1 MLWHILFILN
11 LILSLTFSILETEKL
26 PHFALRSF
34 LSTNDI
40 VYFNFPIPQ
49 HTFVTKLSISVTFHG
64 CSPENISLTLRSGSF
79 PVVRPFDVPVPNGV
93 LEPRNSYSL
102 NIPIKE
108 SFNLTVTSDDCG
120 TYSQFHVKSINLRN
134 AANIDINIHGPVVGM
149 WYIGAYMTTSFQ
161 KECIAWLLPSVRH
174 DISNIDGHISYNYNP
189 QLRHNQSISYD
200 KPFIEGIYKL
210 PSRTIFGSHAVEKLF
225 HRKKRRKPSYH
236 SVVHS
241 TADQPTHSSLI
252 PPSSSTESIN
262 INPYHIRTLSFL
274 MSPFDLE
281 LAPMEGRLYL
291 LTIMD
296 VMTSIDVIL
305 EDCRIVTPIAP
316 SHENISVSKHS
327 NSTSNDQTKSS
338 LHDNLPNEII
348 FDSSACPII
357 IDGSVEALPSS
368 LSYLHQSQGF
378 RVSTTDKP
386 EHGIGF
392 SSNVG
397 SPSSKTFNY
406 TQDSSIQRIFRLLG
420 LRGSQINH
428 YLYILNQASHVA
440 VYSRLVIIP
449 KFGCSLMKN
458 SRNFHHNDYLHQQ
471 SQKISLQFLSM
482 KHENKSFK
490 DKINFNRTNNI
501 NYRFFLSISLLPWI
515 NSDWPELTPEYGEK
529 KWLKTYSSINTQQL
543 IISNFGSFN
552 FNHPGYQDLPLC
564 YIWPTPTRVHL
575 PVKFTYH
582 FAYQPDFG
590 RYASLLHL
598 KPWHIVVIPI
608 TLNSVMDMSSVL
620 EIALQLNALN
630 VSWQFNETYREPLPR
645 QIILHGCFARH
656 LTNTPKGFTDI
667 RQCPLWIRLA
677 TDHGLAVSVAHA
689 ISSAASKVFA
699 SSQSPRRSERPP
711 NLDTSFNEGVDRSF
725 LFFPY
730 PTPGRWYLSLYPEC
744 YTEYDAL
751 CGLDQSAVIDVSL
764 IIRST
769 PCINN
774 HCRQIG
780 EGATIAPSRLLYPN
794 ELIVNT
800 SRSRDGSQRWRPPW
814 WSSDGSNKD
823 NTNKENHHFKYNSPF
838 TYVPVK
844 KIGKIPGEGICIN
857 LFQRSIHVSTC
868 ACPIGYGG
876 LGCMPLPIDYFKTFG
891 LYPNRQILSYDALIL
906 ALSNFGFIPAILL
919 TVIHR
924 LWIPALVYGY
934 TFLFSTLYHIC
945 DTDSNL
951 IPGYNVM
958 HTPNYGSSMLY
969 QSTNIAFKMNI
980 PISSSSSSKSFI
992 YSQFTSSICV
1002 LPVDTLSF
1010 CDFFGGIFSI
1020 WISTLTIAAIP
1031 MKYTQCAFIIGAL
1044 LLTVAVQ
1051 IVRYSIGIILVPLII
1066 GLIIILYS
1074 WINFCIKLKSLFPPI
1089 QWWIISFIPGV
1100 LFATIGA
1107 SMFFHG
1113 QSTHNYTK
1121 HHSIWHILIGLSL
1134 ACFLPW
1140 PFRWRIALSP
1150 IISVH
1155 IPLSCGNL
1163 PKHYDYNSDLS
1174 NTNSLVIPVEIIQN
1188 ESENLPGCNNVLDGN
1203 RDVNLSNEYMTLTKL
1218 SYKSIFINKLTNNL
1232 NKLTQFTSKIYQKFT
1247 LQIDKQIQL
1256 NFLLDPLCTRWPK
1269 LKWILPYGYK
1279 PKNVLSADTQ
1289 TD

>member
-1 MLWHILFILN
+1 
-11 LILSLTFSILETEKL
+11 
-26 PHFALRSF
+26 
-34 LSTNDI
+34 
-40 VYFNFPIPQ
+40 
-49 HTFVTKLSISVTFHG
+49 
-64 CSPENISLTLRSGSF
+64 
-79 PVVRPFDVPVPNGV
+79 
-93 LEPRNSYSL
+93 
-102 NIPIKE
+102 
-108 SFNLTVTSDDCG
+108 
-120 TYSQFHVKSINLRN
+120 
-134 AANIDINIHGPVVGM
+134 M

-161 KECIAWLLPSVRH
+161 ECIAWLLPSVRH
-174 DISNIDGHISYNYNP
+174 DISYIDGHISYNYNA
-189 QLRHNQSISYD
+189 QLRHNQSIVHE
-200 KPFIEGIYKL
+200 KPFIASIHEL
-210 PSRTIFGSHAVEKLF
+210 PSRTIFASHSEEKIF
-225 HRKKRRKPSYH
+225 HRKKRRKPFYH
-236 SVVHS
+236 SLVQS
-241 TADQPTHSSLI
+241 TADQPMHSPLI
-252 PPSSSTESIN
+252 PPSSSTESN
-262 INPYHIRTLSFL
+262 SNNPYHIRNLSFL
-274 MSPFDLE
+274 VSPFDLE

-291 LTIMD
+291 LAIMD
-296 VMTSIDVIL
+296 EMTSIDVIL

-316 SHENISVSKHS
+316 SLGNISVSKPS
-327 NSTSNDQTKSS
+327 NSTSKGTRKSS
-338 LHDNLPNEII
+338 LHDDLPNEII

-378 RVSTTDKP
+378 RVSTTKKHDY
-386 EHGIGF
+386 GIGF
-392 SSNVG
+392 SPNVG
-397 SPSSKTFNY
+397 SPSSNAFNY

-440 VYSRLVIIP
+440 VYLRLVIIP
-449 KFGCSLMKN
+449 KFGCALMKN
-458 SRNFHHNDYLHQQ
+458 SRNFHHDDYLHRQ
-471 SQKISLQFLSM
+471 SKKLSSQFLSI

-490 DKINFNRTNNI
+490 DKINFNRTTNNI

-515 NSDWPELTPEYGEK
+515 NPDWPELTPEYGEK
-529 KWLKTYSSINTQQL
+529 KWLKTHYSTNTQQL
-543 IISNFGSFN
+543 ITSNFGLFD
-552 FNHPGYQDLPLC
+552 FNHPGYHDLPLC

-575 PVKFTYH
+575 PMKFTYH
-582 FAYQPDFG
+582 FTYQPDFG

-656 LTNTPKGFTDI
+656 LTNTPKGFADI
-667 RQCPLWIRLA
+667 HRCPLWIRLA

-711 NLDTSFNEGVDRSF
+711 NLDTSFNESVDRSF

-744 YTEYDAL
+744 YTAYDAF

-780 EGATIAPSRLLYPN
+780 EGASLAPSRLLYSN
-794 ELIVNT
+794 ELKVNT

-814 WSSDGSNKD
+814 WSTDGSNKD
-823 NTNKENHHFKYNSPF
+823 NTNKENYHFKYNSPF
-838 TYVPVK
+838 NYVPIK

-919 TVIHR
+919 SVIHR

-958 HTPNYGSSMLY
+958 HTPNYVSSSSSMFY
-969 QSTNIAFKMNI
+969 QSTDIAFKMNI
-980 PISSSSSSKSFI
+980 PTSSSSSSKSYI
-992 YSQFTSSICV
+992 HSQFTSSICV

-1044 LLTVAVQ
+1044 SLTVAVQ
-1051 IVRYSIGIILVPLII
+1051 IVRYSIGIILVPLIV

-1074 WINFCIKLKSLFPPI
+1074 WINLCIKLRSLFPPI

-1100 LFATIGA
+1100 LFATIGS

-1113 QSTHNYTK
+1113 QSTRDYTK

-1163 PKHYDYNSDLS
+1163 PKRYDYNNDLS

-1188 ESENLPGCNNVLDGN
+1188 ESENLHVCNNVLDGD
-1203 RDVNLSNEYMTLTKL
+1203 RDVNLSNEYMTPTKL
-1218 SYKSIFINKLTNNL
+1218 SYKSIVINKLTNNL
-1232 NKLTQFTSKIYQKFT
+1232 NKLTKFTYKVYRKFTSQV
-1247 LQIDKQIQL
+1247 DKLFQL

-1269 LKWILPYGYK
+1269 LKWILPYGR
-1279 PKNVLSADTQ
+1279 LSTKERSLC
-1289 TD
+1289 

>member
-1 MLWHILFILN
+1 
-11 LILSLTFSILETEKL
+11 
-26 PHFALRSF
+26 
-34 LSTNDI
+34 
-40 VYFNFPIPQ
+40 
-49 HTFVTKLSISVTFHG
+49 
-64 CSPENISLTLRSGSF
+64 
-79 PVVRPFDVPVPNGV
+79 
-93 LEPRNSYSL
+93 
-102 NIPIKE
+102 
-108 SFNLTVTSDDCG
+108 
-120 TYSQFHVKSINLRN
+120 
-134 AANIDINIHGPVVGM
+134 M

-174 DISNIDGHISYNYNP
+174 DISYIDGHISYNYNA
-189 QLRHNQSISYD
+189 QLRHNQSIVHE
-200 KPFIEGIYKL
+200 KPFIAGIHEL
-210 PSRTIFGSHAVEKLF
+210 PSRTIFASHSEEKIF
-225 HRKKRRKPSYH
+225 HRKKRRKPFYH
-236 SVVHS
+236 SLVHS
-241 TADQPTHSSLI
+241 TADQPMHSSLI
-252 PPSSSTESIN
+252 PPSSSTESN
-262 INPYHIRTLSFL
+262 SNNPYHIRNLSFL
-274 MSPFDLE
+274 VSPFDLE

-291 LTIMD
+291 LAIMD
-296 VMTSIDVIL
+296 EMTSIDVIL

-316 SHENISVSKHS
+316 SLGNISVFKPS
-327 NSTSNDQTKSS
+327 NSTSKVTRKSS

-378 RVSTTDKP
+378 RASTTKKHDY
-386 EHGIGF
+386 GIGF
-392 SSNVG
+392 SPNVG
-397 SPSSKTFNY
+397 SPSSNAFNY

-440 VYSRLVIIP
+440 VYLRLVIIP
-449 KFGCSLMKN
+449 KFGCALMKN
-458 SRNFHHNDYLHQQ
+458 SRNFHHDDYLHRQ
-471 SQKISLQFLSM
+471 SKKLSSQFLSI

-490 DKINFNRTNNI
+490 DKINFNRTTNNI
-501 NYRFFLSISLLPWI
+501 NYHFFLSISLLPWI
-515 NSDWPELTPEYGEK
+515 NPDWPELTPEYGEK
-529 KWLKTYSSINTQQL
+529 KWLKTHYSTNTQQL
-543 IISNFGSFN
+543 ITSNFGLFD
-552 FNHPGYQDLPLC
+552 FNHPGYHDLPLC

-575 PVKFTYH
+575 PMKFTYH
-582 FAYQPDFG
+582 FTYQPDFG

-667 RQCPLWIRLA
+667 HRCPLWIRLA

-711 NLDTSFNEGVDRSF
+711 NLDTSFNESVDRSF

-730 PTPGRWYLSLYPEC
+730 PTPGRWYLSLYAEC
-744 YTEYDAL
+744 YTAYDAF

-780 EGATIAPSRLLYPN
+780 EGASLAPSRLLYSN
-794 ELIVNT
+794 ELKVNT

-814 WSSDGSNKD
+814 WSFDGSNKD
-823 NTNKENHHFKYNSPF
+823 NSNKENYHFKYNSPF
-838 TYVPVK
+838 HYVPNK

-906 ALSNFGFIPAILL
+906 ALSNLGFIPAILL
-919 TVIHR
+919 SVIHR

-958 HTPNYGSSMLY
+958 HTPNYVSSSSSMFY
-969 QSTNIAFKMNI
+969 QSTDIAFKMNI
-980 PISSSSSSKSFI
+980 PTSSSSSSKSYI
-992 YSQFTSSICV
+992 HSQFTSSICV

-1044 LLTVAVQ
+1044 SLTVAVQ
-1051 IVRYSIGIILVPLII
+1051 IVRYSIGIILVPLIV

-1074 WINFCIKLKSLFPPI
+1074 WINLCIKLRSLFPPI

-1113 QSTHNYTK
+1113 QSTRDYTK

-1163 PKHYDYNSDLS
+1163 PKRYDYNDDLS

-1188 ESENLPGCNNVLDGN
+1188 ESENLHVCNNVLDGD
-1203 RDVNLSNEYMTLTKL
+1203 RDVNLSNEYMTPTKL
-1218 SYKSIFINKLTNNL
+1218 SYKSIVINKLTNNL
-1232 NKLTQFTSKIYQKFT
+1232 NKLTKFTYKVYKKFTSQV
-1247 LQIDKQIQL
+1247 DKLFQL